1 MTSEMFVKSEKF
13 TSNDTFRFLALK
25 RHIDIDVE
33 GKNKRIFTSHI
44 QSDQKVHSCDFTKI

>member
-25 RHIDIDVE
+25 RHIDIE

-44 QSDQKVHSCDFTKI
+44 QSDQKVHSFP